1 MPTPTSTEAVHALAL
16 EPHADGT
23 YDPAA
28 HELSIACA
36 VTLSIFSYQLTT
48 TRERI
53 DERGAKQGVIE
64 THKLNRF
71 EEIVRGLV
79 AGGAPFLLRG
89 SGITPRT
96 ARKYLQLALDAGAEV
111 AGVVWNYERQLG
123 IGDKITERIF
133 RIVFRPRAAGEVAA

>member
-1 MPTPTSTEAVHALAL
+1 MPTPTSTEAAHALTL

-28 HELSIACA
+28 HELSTACT
-36 VTLSIFSYQLTT
+36 VTLSISYQLTT

-79 AGGAPFLLRG
+79 AGGAPYANSPTGLLSLYACRSMDDANRACRG
-89 SGITPRT
+89 GSRRSSRPQR
-96 ARKYLQLALDAGAEV
+96 A
-111 AGVVWNYERQLG
+111 
-123 IGDKITERIF
+123 TERVPVDVRHSR
-133 RIVFRPRAAGEVAA
+133 RIYIS

>member
-1 MPTPTSTEAVHALAL
+1 MPTPTSTEAVHALTL

-28 HELSIACA
+28 HELSTACA
-36 VTLSIFSYQLTT
+36 VTLSISNQLTT

-64 THKLNRF
+64 THKLGRF
-71 EEIVRGLV
+71 EEVVRGLV
-79 AGGAPFLLRG
+79 ADGAPFLLRG

-123 IGDKITERIF
+123 IGNKITERIF